1 MGGFPLNRRQVVA
14 GAASMAA
21 LAAASRALAV
31 APAGV
36 LGDPE
41 PFSFDALIAEAQ
53 RLASEPYIAPSTADP
68 AILDRL
74 DYDAV
79 WAISFRNGASLEV
92 GGLPLQFFHVGKY
105 AREGVRMH
113 LLENGMSRDIHYSRD
128 FFSMPDDS
136 PARELTGDPGFAG
149 FRIMRPDMRPDWISF
164 LGASYFRCDGPEMQ
178 YGLSARGLAVNTG
191 LAMPEEFPRFS
202 NFWIGDGEREDE
214 DAVVYALLQS
224 PSVTGAYRFGVGR
237 GIDPAAA
244 AANPAD
250 LGNGQHQNV
259 ECRLFFRAAVKR
271 VGIAPL
277 TSMFWYSETNR
288 PVGADWRPE
297 IHDSDGLALHMSTG
311 ERLWRPLRNPRGVT
325 ATSFFDANVRGF
337 GLVQRD
343 RAFEHYQDDGVFYNR
358 RPSVWVTPEGDWGE
372 GAVQLIEIP
381 TGDETFDNIV
391 AYWTPAVQPVA
402 GTALGYNYRLEWR
415 ARDPEPEV
423 AHTVNT
429 FRGQGGVPG
438 QPIPPG
444 LQKYVID
451 FAGGVLAGVE
461 RREGAVEVSIDARPG
476 RVIRPAVRPV
486 VGTDRWRVSF
496 DLEGASVQP
505 VELRVF
511 IHKDGVPLTETWTLL
526 AEA

>member
-1 MGGFPLNRRQVVA
+1 
-14 GAASMAA
+14 MAA
-21 LAAASRALAV
+21 TVAATRAMAAAPS
-31 APAGV
+31 GV
-36 LGDPE
+36 LADPE
-41 PFSFDALIAEAQ
+41 PFSFDALIAEAR
-53 RLASEPYIAPSTADP
+53 RLASGPYITPGTADP
-68 AILDRL
+68 ALLDRL

-79 WAISFRNGASLEV
+79 WQIAFDNDASLTV
-92 GGLPLQFFHVGKY
+92 GGLPLQFFHVGRY

-113 LLENGMSRDIHYSRD
+113 VLENGMSRSVRYSRD
-128 FFSMPDDS
+128 FFTMPDDS
-136 PARELTGDPGFAG
+136 PAQELTGDPGFAG
-149 FRIMRPDMRPDWISF
+149 FRIMRPEMRPDWISF
-164 LGASYFRCDGPEMQ
+164 LGASYFRCDGPEGQ
-178 YGLSARGLAVNTG
+178 YGLSARGLALNTG

-202 NFWIGDGEREDE
+202 DFWIGDPERPDE

-224 PSVTGAYRFGVGR
+224 QSVTGAYRFGVGR
-237 GIDPAAA
+237 GID
-244 AANPAD
+244 AD
-250 LGNGQHQNV
+250 GPNSAGQHQNI
-259 ECRLFFRAAVKR
+259 ECRLFFRQAVER

-311 ERLWRPLRNPRGVT
+311 ERLWRPLRNPRVVT

-337 GLVQRD
+337 GLIQRD
-343 RAFEHYQDDGVFYNR
+343 RSFEEYQDDGVYYNR
-358 RPSVWVTPEGDWGE
+358 RPSAWVVPKGDWGE

-391 AYWTPAVQPVA
+391 TYFTPAVQPVA
-402 GTALGYNYRLEWR
+402 GTELSYDYRLEWR
-415 ARDPEPEV
+415 ERDPDPIV
-423 AHTVNT
+423 ARTVHT

-451 FAGGVLAGVE
+451 FAGGALSDVE
-461 RREGAVEVSIDARPG
+461 RREGEVEVSIDARPG
-476 RVIRPAVRPV
+476 RVIRPAIRPV

-505 VELRVF
+505 VELRVYV
-511 IHKDGVPLTETWTLL
+511 HKDGVPLTETWTLL